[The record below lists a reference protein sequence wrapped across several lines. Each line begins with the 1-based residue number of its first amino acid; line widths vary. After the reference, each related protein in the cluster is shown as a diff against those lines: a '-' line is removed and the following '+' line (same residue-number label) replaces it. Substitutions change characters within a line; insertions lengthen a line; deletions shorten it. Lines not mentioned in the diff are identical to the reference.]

1 MTKENYN
8 LFSLFDESNSQ
19 DQSKPIL
26 ILEDG
31 TEYNYD
37 QINSISSQIAS
48 YFMDS
53 GILPGE
59 RISVQVDKSPESL
72 CLYLACLRAGL
83 TYHPL
88 NPDYTESELEFF
100 ISNAEP
106 SLIVCSEEKIESFKS
121 LARANNISH
130 VYTLNHDGNGTLIEH
145 SKNSM
150 KDFVTFSTPP
160 DHIAAL
166 LYSSGTT
173 GRPKGIMLTHE
184 NLISN
189 TVTLSEY
196 WEFSRKDVLLH
207 ALPIFHDHALFEA
220 KGCALY
226 SGASI

>member
-1 MTKENYN
+1 MAKENYN
-8 LFSLFDESNSQ
+8 LFSLFDQSISQ

-106 SLIVCSEEKIESFKS
+106 SLIVCCEE
-121 LARANNISH
+121 
-130 VYTLNHDGNGTLIEH
+130 
-145 SKNSM
+145 
-150 KDFVTFSTPP
+150 
-160 DHIAAL
+160 
-166 LYSSGTT
+166 
-173 GRPKGIMLTHE
+173 
-184 NLISN
+184 
-189 TVTLSEY
+189 
-196 WEFSRKDVLLH
+196 
-207 ALPIFHDHALFEA
+207 
-220 KGCALY
+220 
-226 SGASI
+226 